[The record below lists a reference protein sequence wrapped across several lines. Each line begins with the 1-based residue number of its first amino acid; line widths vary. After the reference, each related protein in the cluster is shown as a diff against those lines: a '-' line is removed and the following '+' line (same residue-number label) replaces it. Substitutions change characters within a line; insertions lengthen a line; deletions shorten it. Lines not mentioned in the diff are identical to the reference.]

1 MITLYDVERSGNCY
15 KIRLMLAL
23 LGIEYQKIPVNAAEK
38 GEQKKPEFL
47 KLNPRGQVPVLDD
60 NGVIVWDTTAIFSYL
75 GRKFGDDKW
84 FPIAPYGAARVM
96 QWLAMAQDEIRY
108 GLTRARSIRAYAAR
122 KPKKIPTLF
131 ARQGNLDEAQAL
143 GREALRVLEHRLSN
157 HEWLAL
163 DHPTIGDIA
172 CYPYTAMAPQGG
184 LSLETYPGIQAWIMR
199 IQHLPGYVDHAEIP
213 RISAVA
219 PSL

>member
-1 MITLYDVERSGNCY
+1 MIKLYDVERSGNCY
-15 KIRLMLAL
+15 KIRLMLAV

-38 GEQKKPEFL
+38 GEQKRAAFL

-60 NGVIVWDTTAIFSYL
+60 DEVIVWDTTAILVYL
-75 GRKFGDDKW
+75 GRKFGGDYW
-84 FPIAPYGAARVM
+84 LPMAPHAAARVM

-108 GLTRARSIRAYAAR
+108 GLTRARSVRAYAAR

-157 HEWLAL
+157 RAWLAA

-172 CYPYTAMAPQGG
+172 CYPYTALAPQGG
-184 LSLETYPGIQAWIMR
+184 LPLQEYPGIRAWLTR
-199 IQHLPGYVDHAEIP
+199 IQSLPGYVDHAEIP
-213 RISAVA
+213 RLPAVA
-219 PSL
+219 PSP